1 MLLSLLLKSEVLN
14 LLASTGPPDFSK
26 LDDEEDEDES
36 KWLRECQVRFG
47 GCGEKTYLRKGLCA
61 NPACRMYYMWQPGME
76 RARKRGE
83 DLFDCFFCFFC
94 FFSFASLRSC
104 RLCTAPNY
112 RSLAESGK
120 RRSLTNSF
128 QWCKLKRR
136 KSKLIINQQVGE
148 HKIQTAKTIHS
159 IIVGLRVSGVGF
171 RVLCLVFRF
180 NV

>member
-1 MLLSLLLKSEVLN
+1 MRTRASGCESARFVLVAVGKSHTWGKACAQTLPAGCITCGNQAWNELGRGVR
-14 LLASTGPPDFSK
+14 TFS
-26 LDDEEDEDES
+26 
-36 KWLRECQVRFG
+36 F
-47 GCGEKTYLRKGLCA
+47 
-61 NPACRMYYMWQPGME
+61 
-76 RARKRGE
+76 
-83 DLFDCFFCFFC
+83 FFCFLC
-94 FFSFASLRSC
+94 FFSVASLRSC

-159 IIVGLRVSGVGF
+159 IIVGLRVSGVWGLGF
-171 RVLCLVFRF
+171 CV
-180 NV
+180 